1 MSNLREGAVLFFF
14 FSKTIG
20 TMLIP
25 INFLL
30 GIGVLGAVLLLTR
43 WSAFGRRLLV
53 ASVLLLALCGFSP
66 IGRLLILP
74 LEERFPPWDASH
86 GPPDGIVVLG
96 GAIDPDLSAVLG
108 RPALGRAGDRIVAA
122 AELARRYPNARIVYS
137 GGNAN
142 LIGDDSPKEADY
154 ALSMLEDLGVAKA
167 RLTAERLSR
176 NTFENAEFVKA
187 VVKPKKGERWLLVTS
202 AVHMPR
208 SIGLFRRA
216 GFDVE
221 AYPVDRR
228 AGESEA
234 FWFYSMAIVGF
245 ERTDVAM
252 REWIGLA
259 AYWLTGKIDHFF
271 PGPEKNKARVA
282 TTR

>member
-1 MSNLREGAVLFFF
+1 MFFF

-20 TMLIP
+20 TMLMP

-43 WSAFGRRLLV
+43 WAVFGRRLL
-53 ASVLLLALCGFSP
+53 AAAVLLLALCGFSP
-66 IGRLLILP
+66 VGRLLILP

-96 GAIDPDLSAVLG
+96 GAIDPDLSAELD
-108 RPALGRAGDRIVAA
+108 RPALGHSGDRIVAA

-154 ALSMLEDLGVAKA
+154 ALSMLEDLGVAKT

-187 VVKPKKGERWLLVTS
+187 VVKPKQGERWLLVTS

-208 SIGLFRRA
+208 SIGLFRKA

-228 AGESEA
+228 SGRSEA
-234 FWFYSMAIVGF
+234 FSSYSMAINGL
-245 ERTDVAM
+245 ERTDLAM
-252 REWIGLA
+252 REWIGLT
-259 AYWLTGKIDHFF
+259 AYRLTGKIDHFF
-271 PGPEKNKARVA
+271 PGPDEK
-282 TTR
+282 